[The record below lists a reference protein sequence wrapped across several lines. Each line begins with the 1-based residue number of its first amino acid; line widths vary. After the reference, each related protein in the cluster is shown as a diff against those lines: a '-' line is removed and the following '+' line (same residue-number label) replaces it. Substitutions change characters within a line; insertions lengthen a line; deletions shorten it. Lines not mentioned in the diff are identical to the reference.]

1 MTGIVMK
8 IRKGRIMQLG
18 VYKRRVWKRAA
29 LLLAVTLVVTACFA
43 GACPFVSQADEV
55 SDLKQS
61 IAKKQ
66 KEIEDTQSQRKQLE
80 GGLTDVKQIIS
91 SLETSKSNLAS
102 YVSKLDKELTAAQ
115 TRISELNDMISEKE
129 SDIIQT
135 KAELEEA
142 LEQEASQYD
151 AMKLRIKNM
160 YERGTDFYFEAI
172 FSAASFGDMLNR
184 ADYVEK
190 ITESDRRIL
199 DNFRTTR
206 EYVEVCKAQ
215 LEEEQELLKEAKEK
229 VEQEQESLETLISEK
244 QTEINAYE
252 ADINDKEALLREY
265 EAEIAARNAEIKA
278 LEDAVKAEQAAL
290 EAASNP
296 KRKYDG
302 GMFAWPAPSYTRI
315 SDDYGNRQHPIL
327 GVTRFHNGVDM
338 AAPGGSPIL
347 AAYNGTVVAAA
358 YNASMGNYVMI
369 DHGDNLFTIYMHAS
383 ALYVSKG
390 QEVVKGQKIA
400 AVGTT
405 GRSTGN
411 HLHFS
416 VRLNGN
422 YVSPWGYLK

>member
-1 MTGIVMK
+1 
-8 IRKGRIMQLG
+8 MQLKF
-18 VYKRRVWKRAA
+18 YDRTIWKRAA
-29 LLLAVTLVVTACFA
+29 LLLAVAVIAAACFA

-61 IAKKQ
+61 IAQKQ
-66 KEIEDTQSQRKQLE
+66 KEIEETQSQRKQLE

-102 YVSKLDKELTAAQ
+102 YVKQLDTELTAAQ
-115 TRISELNDMISEKE
+115 TRITELTDMISKKE
-129 SDIIQT
+129 SEIVQT

-142 LEQEASQYD
+142 LEREDSQYD
-151 AMKLRIKNM
+151 AMKMRIQNM
-160 YERGTDFYFEAI
+160 YERGTDFYLEAI

-184 ADYVEK
+184 ADYIEK
-190 ITESDRRIL
+190 ITESDRKIL

-215 LEEEQELLKEAKEK
+215 LEEEQELLEEAKVQ
-229 VEQEQESLETLISEK
+229 VEQEQESLETLISQK
-244 QTEINAYE
+244 QTEINAYQ
-252 ADINDKEALLREY
+252 ADINDKEAVLREY

-315 SDDYGNRQHPIL
+315 SDDYGDRMHPTL
-327 GVTRFHNGVDM
+327 GVKRFHNGIDM

-358 YNASMGNYVMI
+358 YNSSMGNYIMI
-369 DHGDNLFTIYMHAS
+369 DHGDNLYTIYMHAS

-390 QEVVKGQKIA
+390 AEVVKGQKIA

-422 YVSPWGYLK
+422 YVNPWGYLK

>member
-1 MTGIVMK
+1 
-8 IRKGRIMQLG
+8 MQLR
-18 VYKRRVWKRAA
+18 VYDRTIRKRAA
-29 LLLAVTLVVTACFA
+29 LLLAVAVVAAACFA

-61 IAKKQ
+61 IAQKQ
-66 KEIEDTQSQRKQLE
+66 KEIEETQSQRKQLE

-91 SLETSKSNLAS
+91 SLETSKSNLAA
-102 YVSKLDKELTAAQ
+102 YVKQLDTELTAAQ
-115 TRISELNDMISEKE
+115 TRITELTDMISEKE
-129 SDIIQT
+129 SEIVQT

-142 LEQEASQYD
+142 LEREASQYD
-151 AMKLRIKNM
+151 AMKLRIQNL
-160 YERGTDFYFEAI
+160 YERGTDFYFEA
-172 FSAASFGDMLNR
+172 FLSAASFGDILNR
-184 ADYVEK
+184 DDYVE
-190 ITESDRRIL
+190 EFSASDRKIL

-215 LEEEQELLKEAKEK
+215 LEEEQELLEKAKVK

-244 QTEINAYE
+244 QTEINAFQ
-252 ADINDKEALLREY
+252 ADINDKEAVLREY

-315 SDDYGNRQHPIL
+315 SDDYGDRMHPTL
-327 GVTRFHNGVDM
+327 GINRFHNGVDM

-358 YNASMGNYVMI
+358 YNASMGNYIMI

-390 QEVVKGQKIA
+390 AEVVKGQKIA

-422 YVSPWGYLK
+422 YVNPWGYLK

>member
-1 MTGIVMK
+1 
-8 IRKGRIMQLG
+8 MQLRL
-18 VYKRRVWKRAA
+18 YNKKSFKRAV
-29 LLLAVTLVVTACFA
+29 LLLAVTIVVTACFA
-43 GACPFVSQADEV
+43 GACPFVSQADEI
-55 SDLKQS
+55 SELKQS
-61 IAKKQ
+61 IAQKQ
-66 KEIEDTQSQRKQLE
+66 KEIEETQSQRKQLE
-80 GGLTDVKQIIS
+80 GGMTDVKQIIS

-102 YVSKLDKELTAAQ
+102 YVKQLDTELTAAQ
-115 TRISELNDMISEKE
+115 TRITELSDMITEKE
-129 SDIIQT
+129 NEIIQT
-135 KAELEEA
+135 KAELDEA
-142 LEQEASQYD
+142 IAREAAQYD
-151 AMKLRIKNM
+151 AMKLRIQNM
-160 YERGTDFYFEAI
+160 YERGTDFYLEAI

-184 ADYVEK
+184 ADYIEK
-190 ITESDRRIL
+190 ITESDRKIL

-215 LEEEQELLKEAKEK
+215 LEEEQELLEEAKQQ

-252 ADINDKEALLREY
+252 NDISNKEALLREY

-315 SDDYGNRQHPIL
+315 SDDYGNRLHPIL
-327 GVTRFHNGVDM
+327 GVTQFHNGVDM

-358 YNASMGNYVMI
+358 YSSSMGNYIMI

-390 QEVVKGQKIA
+390 AEVVKGQKIA

>member
-1 MTGIVMK
+1 
-8 IRKGRIMQLG
+8 MQLRL
-18 VYKRRVWKRAA
+18 YNKKSFKRAVF
-29 LLLAVTLVVTACFA
+29 LLAVTIVVTACFD
-43 GACPFVSQADEV
+43 GACPFVSQADEI
-55 SDLKQS
+55 SELKQS
-61 IAKKQ
+61 IAQKQ
-66 KEIEDTQSQRKQLE
+66 KEIEETQSQRKQLE
-80 GGLTDVKQIIS
+80 GGMTDVKQIIS

-102 YVSKLDKELTAAQ
+102 YVKQLDTELTAAQ
-115 TRISELNDMISEKE
+115 TRITELSDMITEKE
-129 SDIIQT
+129 NEIIQT
-135 KAELEEA
+135 KAELDEA
-142 LEQEASQYD
+142 IAREATQYD
-151 AMKLRIKNM
+151 AMKLRIQNM
-160 YERGTDFYFEAI
+160 YERGTDFYLEAI

-184 ADYVEK
+184 ADYIEK
-190 ITESDRRIL
+190 ITESDRKIL

-215 LEEEQELLKEAKEK
+215 LEEEQELLEEAKQQ

-252 ADINDKEALLREY
+252 NDISNKEALLREY

-315 SDDYGNRQHPIL
+315 SDDYGNRLHPIL
-327 GVTRFHNGVDM
+327 GVTQFHNGVDM

-358 YNASMGNYVMI
+358 YSSSMGNYIMI

-390 QEVVKGQKIA
+390 AEVVKGQKIA

-422 YVSPWGYLK
+422 YVNPWGYLK

>member
-1 MTGIVMK
+1 
-8 IRKGRIMQLG
+8 MQLRI
-18 VYKRRVWKRAA
+18 YDRTIRKRAA
-29 LLLAVTLVVTACFA
+29 LLLAVAVVATACFA

-61 IAKKQ
+61 IAQKQ
-66 KEIEDTQSQRKQLE
+66 KEIEETQSQRKQLE

-91 SLETSKSNLAS
+91 SLETSKSNLAA
-102 YVSKLDKELTAAQ
+102 YVKQLDTELTAAQ
-115 TRISELNDMISEKE
+115 TRITELTDMISEKE
-129 SDIIQT
+129 SEIVQT

-142 LEQEASQYD
+142 LEREASQYD
-151 AMKLRIKNM
+151 AMKLRIQNM

-190 ITESDRRIL
+190 ITESDRKIL

-215 LEEEQELLKEAKEK
+215 LEEEQELLEEAKVK

-244 QTEINAYE
+244 QTEINAFQ
-252 ADINDKEALLREY
+252 ADINDKEAVLREY

-315 SDDYGNRQHPIL
+315 SDDYGDRMHPTL
-327 GVTRFHNGVDM
+327 GIKRFHNGVDM

-358 YNASMGNYVMI
+358 YNASMGNYIMI

-390 QEVVKGQKIA
+390 AEVVKGQKIA

-422 YVSPWGYLK
+422 YVNPWGYLK

>member
-1 MTGIVMK
+1 MRHRLYNK
-8 IRKGRIMQLG
+8 KG
-18 VYKRRVWKRAA
+18 WKRAV
-29 LLLAVTLVVTACFA
+29 LLLAAVIIAAVCFDS
-43 GACPFVSQADEV
+43 ACPFVSQADEV

-66 KEIEDTQSQRKQLE
+66 KEIEETQSQRKQLE

-91 SLETSKSNLAS
+91 SLETSKSNLTS

-115 TRISELNDMISEKE
+115 TRITELTDMITKKE
-129 SDIIQT
+129 SEIIQT

-142 LEQEASQYD
+142 LEREESQYE

-160 YERGTDFYFEAI
+160 YERGTSFYLEAI
-172 FSAASFGDMLNR
+172 FSAASFGDMMNR

-190 ITESDRRIL
+190 ITESDRQIL
-199 DNFRTTR
+199 ENFKTTR
-206 EYVEVCKAQ
+206 EYVEVCKTQ
-215 LEEEQELLKEAKEK
+215 LEEEQALLEEAKAD
-229 VEQEQESLETLISEK
+229 VEQEEASLETLIAEK
-244 QTEINAYE
+244 QTEISAYE
-252 ADINDKEALLREY
+252 ADISNKETLLREY

-315 SDDYGNRQHPIL
+315 SDDYGNRIHPTL
-327 GVTRFHNGVDM
+327 GVNQFHNGVDM

-358 YNASMGNYVMI
+358 YSSSMGNYIMI
-369 DHGDNLFTIYMHAS
+369 DHGDNLYTIYMHAS

-390 QEVVKGQKIA
+390 AEVVKGQKIA

-422 YVSPWGYLK
+422 YVNPWGYLK

>member
-1 MTGIVMK
+1 
-8 IRKGRIMQLG
+8 MQLG

-160 YERGTDFYFEAI
+160 YERGTDFYIEAI